1 MLRDDLELV
10 WKALSNP
17 IRRQMLD
24 ALRHEPLT
32 TGALAASFPKLSRF
46 AVMQHLSVLEKGNL
60 IVHRKSGRQ
69 RFNYLNPIPIQQI
82 YHRWVRH
89 YEENWAES
97 MVALKARLES
107 TEAS

>member
-1 MLRDDLELV
+1 MSRVDLEPV

-17 IRRQMLD
+17 VRRKMLD
-24 ALRHEPLT
+24 ALRQEPLT
-32 TGALAASFPKLSRF
+32 TGALAALFPNLSRF

>member
-1 MLRDDLELV
+1 MLTDDLEPV
-10 WKALSNP
+10 WKALANP
-17 IRRQMLD
+17 TRREMLD
-24 ALRHEPLT
+24 ALRQEPLT
-32 TGALAASFPKLSRF
+32 TGALAERFPKLSRF
-46 AVMQHLSVLEKGNL
+46 AVMQHLRVLERGNL
-60 IVHRKSGRQ
+60 IVHKKSGRQ

>member
-1 MLRDDLELV
+1 
-10 WKALSNP
+10 
-17 IRRQMLD
+17 
-24 ALRHEPLT
+24 
-32 TGALAASFPKLSRF
+32 
-46 AVMQHLSVLEKGNL
+46 MQHLSVLEKGNL

-69 RFNYLNPIPIQQI
+69 RFQLSEPDPIQQI

-97 MVALKARLES
+97 MVALKTRLES